1 MRAIIHQPAPL
12 LLSLSL
18 CGLRALAQEGYVTLE
33 GRQFMLNGEPFY
45 PVVMNYTVELV
56 SSAYQST
63 DTSGLYFSVASHY
76 DANVYS
82 YYECNGEASC
92 TQQLQAH
99 FAKLISMGFN
109 TIRLICPVYMSEEGP
124 GGEKK
129 YRIEL
134 RHNDGDW
141 PVPYAGYLDLPD
153 FSGPLAEWYFGTLR
167 RVISLADQ
175 AGLKTIL
182 LCAEDYKVDDGN
194 PNNGEPWYQLT
205 LAESDPAVE
214 LYKSYLA
221 RLAFELREERGLL
234 AYDLWNEPNWTAD
247 HLTALTKA
255 QVCDYTERWYDAIH
269 QAAPHH
275 LVTLGGSGFH
285 EISSWDPAVMKLDF
299 YSPHHYPAPEVVF
312 DYDNDLANEAL
323 KAQFYWLGA
332 DCPMPWLIGETGFI
346 AEDDAVDPLDALNNC
361 NGQHLRPDPV
371 YHDMPF
377 MGGSEAEQAEF
388 AALSLSAV
396 RAYRG
401 SGYSWWDFQNGRFSW
416 LLVQNSFPN
425 NPEMWLQG
433 NFFGLLKFGNHVP
446 ILPQNVSCALPE
458 WDTVNAWRDKPAVQ
472 VFEDYDPGEAPTEL
486 PPPPP
491 NYSSWYNTSGEV
503 HTQYTIVDEGTG
515 EPIPHALGTVE
526 WFYRTTDPWDDH
538 DKGATLWDRN
548 TTDAS
553 GHVSIRK
560 RQPAN
565 TMVYEAPEPK
575 RLFIDAFG
583 ADHRAFDT
591 DNGPPWP
598 NDGDNI
604 SISQNR
610 LFMENELI
618 GLTIPIGNSEVHKAW
633 SSLTLVNVLVQGDD
647 FTGGIADFKAR
658 DIVHA
663 QGEFHA
669 QRGSEVHLHTDTA
682 FIPCGEAI
690 AGMTTDG
697 ISGRSSSSLAVQ
709 EDGKRLH
716 LKFTQ
721 PKVVVRVFP
730 NPCTIGLQV
739 ELDDGIGQCT
749 VANAAGVTVYKSATS
764 SAVHTLSVTAWA
776 AGDYTVH
783 VTTGDGDFIT
793 TITKL

>member
-1 MRAIIHQPAPL
+1 MNHKPGSL
-12 LLSLSL
+12 LLTLSL
-18 CGLRALAQEGYVTLE
+18 CGMQALAQEGYVTLE

-82 YYECNGEASC
+82 YYECNGEANC

-109 TIRLICPVYMSEEGP
+109 TIRLLCPVYMSEEGP

-129 YRIEL
+129 YRIDL

-141 PVPYAGYLDLPD
+141 PAPYAGYLDPPD

-275 LVTLGGSGFH
+275 MVTLGGSGFH
-285 EISSWDPAVMKLDF
+285 EVSSWDPAVMKLDF

-312 DYDNDLANEAL
+312 DFDNDLANEAL
-323 KAQFYWLGA
+323 KAQFYWFGA

-388 AALSLSAV
+388 TALSLSAV

-416 LLVQNSFPN
+416 LLVQDSFPN
-425 NPEMWLQG
+425 NPERWLQG

-472 VFEDYDPGEAPTEL
+472 VFEDYDPGEAPAEL

-491 NYSSWYNTSGEV
+491 NYSSWHNTNGEV
-503 HTQYTIVDEGTG
+503 HTEYTIVDEDTG
-515 EPIPHALGTVE
+515 EPIPHALATVE
-526 WFYRTTDPWDDH
+526 WFYRTTDETDDE
-538 DKGATLWDRN
+538 DKGPHLWDRN

-553 GHVSIRK
+553 GYVSIRK

-565 TMVYEAPEPK
+565 TSVYEAPEPK

-583 ADHRAFDT
+583 SEHLGYDPPFT
-591 DNGPPWP
+591 PWP
-598 NDGDNI
+598 LDGSLI
-604 SISQNR
+604 PLVRQR
-610 LFMENELI
+610 LQME
-618 GLTIPIGNSEVHKAW
+618 GLLGDHVIPINADEEHTAW
-633 SSLTLVNVLVQGDD
+633 SSLTLTNVIVEGDG
-647 FTGGIADFKAR
+647 TAGGVADFKAR
-658 DIVHA
+658 DAVYAI
-663 QGEFHA
+663 GEFHA
-669 QRGSEVHLHTDTA
+669 KLGSETHLHT
-682 FIPCGEAI
+682 EATFLACDADMLL
-690 AGMTTDG
+690 AGTQARLRE
-697 ISGRSSSSLAVQ
+697 ISAGAPARSKHVNLNFEEPEPSV
-709 EDGKRLH
+709 E
-716 LKFTQ
+716 
-721 PKVVVRVFP
+721 VFP
-730 NPCTIGLQV
+730 NPCGAWVRIVLLQGAGEYRVSNVSGEVVCTGTIVNGTHV
-739 ELDDGIGQCT
+739 LDCSDWSS
-749 VANAAGVTVYKSATS
+749 GVYV
-764 SAVHTLSVTAWA
+764 VQ
-776 AGDYTVH
+776 
-783 VTTGDGDFIT
+783 VTTPVGFRT
-793 TITKL
+793 VTLTKL